1 MDSYGL
7 EEPGGKQGLDLS
19 WFLAVLSSIFCLRLL
34 NLSVRSVSHGGK
46 QSAAL

>member
-7 EEPGGKQGLDLS
+7 EEPGGKQGLDLF

-34 NLSVRSVSHGGK
+34 KLSVRSVSHGSK
-46 QSAAL
+46 RSAAL